1 MSNEQQPEQHDSELA
16 FLNAELANL
25 LQQEKEKQE
34 KEATMEK
41 DGNGNLRE
49 FALPMS
55 HEEIHATNTGI
66 RMLFQMCSMAL
77 IHEKDKDERK
87 NWKQKQDILLE
98 LQGRL
103 SELHETAQQKDG
115 TCSSDDDD
123 DECDHDH

>member
-1 MSNEQQPEQHDSELA
+1 MSNQQPEQPDSELA

-41 DGNGNLRE
+41 DGNGNFRE
-49 FALPMS
+49 FSLPIS
-55 HEEIHATNTGI
+55 HEEIHASNTAV

-87 NWKQKQDILLE
+87 GWLEKQGVLLA
-98 LQGRL
+98 LQERL
-103 SELHETAQQKDG
+103 SDLHDTAQQKDG
-115 TCSSDDDD
+115 SCDNDDDD
-123 DECDHDH
+123 DCDHDH

>member
-1 MSNEQQPEQHDSELA
+1 MSNQQPEQPDTELA

-41 DGNGNLRE
+41 DGNGNFRE
-49 FALPMS
+49 FSLPIS
-55 HEEIHATNTGI
+55 HEEIHASNTAI

-87 NWKQKQDILLE
+87 GWLEKQGVLLA
-98 LQGRL
+98 LQERL
-103 SELHETAQQKDG
+103 SDLHEQAQQKDG
-115 TCSSDDDD
+115 SCDNDDDD
-123 DECDHDH
+123 DCDHDH